1 MLGMFMEVGSV
12 LLIFQR
18 VKDISAM
25 KARYDN
31 TMIACPIITAHGI
44 DW

>member
-1 MLGMFMEVGSV
+1 MLGVFVEAGSV

-31 TMIACPIITAHGI
+31 TMITYPIIAAHGI